1 MVVPPLLADAAATKP
16 VPIWMCLGI
25 LEVGEG
31 RMREDEVLK
40 ADGRSICNMICCLMP
55 LNLLQKHADKK
66 RSACNVH

>member
-1 MVVPPLLADAAATKP
+1 MVVPPLLAAATKP

-31 RMREDEVLK
+31 RIREDEVLK

-55 LNLLQKHADKK
+55 LLEEVKTNFAAETC
-66 RSACNVH
+66 R